1 LPTHRRTKS
10 AGAKALGRLYIA
22 LESPFLELRWSVFD
36 GSNCSTPALGDL
48 ALALAWSTLSNSRS
62 PVLRSLI
69 PVGCAPITALPA
81 SARCALLNGSSSASP
96 ALVSGSRATVRLR
109 LPGAS
114 FAASR
119 SAALPFLLLLLFFT
133 LGHVLLRNMVRCRL
147 RWHSNEHRYRNCG
160 TGKALHRSFPKSQPQ
175 E

>member
-10 AGAKALGRLYIA
+10 AGAKALGRRYIA
-22 LESPFLELRWSVFD
+22 LESPFLELGWSVFD

-48 ALALAWSTLSNSRS
+48 ALAPAWSTLSNSRS

-69 PVGCAPITALPA
+69 PVGCAPITALLA
-81 SARCALLNGSSSASP
+81 TTRCALFNGRPSASP
-96 ALVSGSRATVRLR
+96 ALVSGSRTKVRLR

-119 SAALPFLLLLLFFT
+119 SAALPFLLLLFFT
-133 LGHVLLRNMVRCRL
+133 LGHVLLRNMVRRRL
-147 RWHSNEHRYRNCG
+147 RWHSNEHRYRKCG
-160 TGKALHRSFPKSQPQ
+160 TDKALHRSFPKS
-175 E
+175 